1 MRSEDNKGEQ
11 RKGEGENIFLFFFS
25 WGGEITTKKIKRKEK
40 KRNKKFLIR

>member
-25 WGGEITTKKIKRKEK
+25 WGGEITTKKNKKKRKKTE
-40 KRNKKFLIR
+40 